1 MESELAWAAGFFDG
15 EGTVYNR
22 TRFGKYSY
30 YNLEIAQRD
39 PRPLIRFLDAV
50 GLGKIIPRKS
60 RKQTKAHH
68 MWACWRQGDVED
80 ILNKL
85 WPYLSEPKK
94 EQTCKVL
101 NLDITGKG
109 GSCGV

>member
-1 MESELAWAAGFFDG
+1 VSELAWAAGFFDG
-15 EGTVYNR
+15 EGTIYNR
-22 TRFGKYSY
+22 TRKQKYSY

-39 PRPLIRFLDAV
+39 IRPLERFLAAV
-50 GLGKIIPRKS
+50 GEGKIIPRKA
-60 RKQTKAHH
+60 RGRTKEHF
-68 MWACWRQGDVED
+68 MWVCWQQEGVMS

-94 EQTCKVL
+94 EQTINV
-101 NLDITGKG
+101 TGKG